1 MPRIENLLDW
11 FNGGKYFCGIGVK
24 FHYYQIHIVTEDVQK
39 IAMRTR
45 YGLYEFL
52 VMPFGLGNAP
62 STFTSFMNSI
72 FHKKVDEFMIIMISL
87 CIPKPL
93 KNMMST

>member
-1 MPRIENLLDW
+1 
-11 FNGGKYFCGIGVK
+11 
-24 FHYYQIHIVTEDVQK
+24 
-39 IAMRTR
+39 
-45 YGLYEFL
+45 
-52 VMPFGLGNAP
+52 
-62 STFTSFMNSI
+62 MNSI